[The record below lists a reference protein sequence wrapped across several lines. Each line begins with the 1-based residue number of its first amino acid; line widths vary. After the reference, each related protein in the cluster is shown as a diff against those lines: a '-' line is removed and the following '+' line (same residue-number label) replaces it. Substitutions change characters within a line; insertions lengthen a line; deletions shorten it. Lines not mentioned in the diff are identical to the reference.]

1 MKQKV
6 DLCLPVAGEVGDGEG
21 LLVGMGFFFGGVGN
35 VMKLN
40 ILKATE
46 FYTLKGGILWN
57 VNYFLMKHF

>member
-1 MKQKV
+1 MERDCWWV
-6 DLCLPVAGEVGDGEG
+6 WD
-21 LLVGMGFFFGGVGN
+21 FFFGGVGN

-40 ILKATE
+40 ILKAIE